1 MGWALLLVAVCSFSA
16 HADRVTGAHKALQ
29 KNQPGEARKLLDKEL
44 AKQPGNAGAKY
55 VYALLFLAADSQG
68 KGLDSAYAYLKQ
80 AAQFFPRADA
90 KTKRKWQ
97 KYGITDQAVA
107 AKMAEVD
114 SLAFTIAQA
123 THTES
128 AYQSFLSRFPDA
140 PQRTEAVEKRNE
152 IAFARAVQAN
162 TYESYKTFLQK
173 YPDSRQAR
181 EAGNLYELLLYEFH
195 TGDDDLQAY
204 ELFVELYPKSP
215 YRPRAEKRLY
225 ELYTASHTRTVY
237 YNFTRQ
243 YPNNPY
249 AKSAWHWLYTLY
261 HQEKHEGTFLS
272 DYPDFYDK
280 TWLQQLQKALPLAY
294 FPVFDEET
302 QRYGFMDAEGNPVIP
317 ARYDSVAS
325 DYFCDGV
332 KDPYLLVYQHQ
343 KLAVIDKTGRNIVP
357 AGADEVEPIEDDLL
371 VVRKNGKS
379 GIVHQGG
386 FTVLEPEFDDVE
398 LLDETFIAVGK
409 ADKKGLV
416 AFTGREIMPIAFEE
430 IRSMPEGI
438 VAFKRN
444 GRYALLSRDKLLAG
458 KDTAL
463 QFAYDRVEPVRKS
476 YLKVCAD
483 STETIL
489 NGQLETVLSVTGRVV
504 PMANGW
510 ATARGGAWQLFDEA
524 GKAAADTTFDE
535 VMANDAFLAGRK
547 GDFWALWRRD
557 ISPRLKFD
565 YDTVTL
571 LGNEG
576 FAVRQGNA
584 AFAYFRPDNF
594 VKLGNFPKISLL
606 RLENSAWYWLQVE
619 DKMGRKGL
627 YSPKG
632 AVMLPVRY
640 EKIIPW
646 RGDLFCVQLNG
657 KYGLVNQTGKL
668 MLPPSY
674 SALEY
679 QKDGFIATLR
689 NGKFG
694 LIHMAREINI
704 QPQYDKLL
712 RPFDGSGNLLIAVK
726 GGKQGLINV
735 ANEPV
740 SEFAF
745 DEIRYWQYGVALVKQ
760 ESRWHLY
767 QIGDRK
773 FLFKPIEE
781 FSYVRQDKEEI
792 ILKVYADKKYGIL
805 SNEKGV
811 VVDFEYDDL
820 RNVGSEKIPFYL
832 AENFVDDADVYLVF
846 YLDRN
851 GKRVHRQLF
860 DEKRYARIICE

>member
-1 MGWALLLVAVCSFSA
+1 MLLLTICSFSA
-16 HADRVTGAHKALQ
+16 YADRVTDARKALE
-29 KNQPGEARKLLDKEL
+29 KNQPEAARKLLDKEL

-55 VYALLFLAADSQG
+55 VYALLFLAADSKG
-68 KGLDSAYAYLKQ
+68 NGLDSAYAYLKQ
-80 AAQFFPRADA
+80 AAQFFPQADA

-114 SLAFTIAQA
+114 SLAFTIARTVHA
-123 THTES
+123 EH
-128 AYQSFLSRFPDA
+128 AYQSFLNRFPDA
-140 PQRTEAVEKRNE
+140 PQRDEAVEIRNE
-152 IAFARAVQAN
+152 LAFARAVQAN

-181 EAGNLYELLLYEFH
+181 EAEKLYELLLYEFH
-195 TGDDDLQAY
+195 TSDDDLQAY
-204 ELFVELYPKSP
+204 ELFVELYPQSP
-215 YRPRAEKRLY
+215 YRARAEKRLY

-243 YPNNPY
+243 YAGNPY

-261 HQEKHEGTFLS
+261 RQEKPDGSFLA

-280 TWLQQLQKALPLAY
+280 AWLQQLQQALPLAY
-294 FPVFDEET
+294 FPVYDEEM
-302 QRYGFMDAEGNPVIP
+302 QRYGFMDAAGHPVIP

-332 KDPYLLVYQHQ
+332 KDPYLLVYRQE
-343 KLAVIDKTGRNIVP
+343 KLAVIDKTGRDIVP
-357 AGADEVEPIEDDLL
+357 AGAEEVEGIEDDLL
-371 VVRKNGKS
+371 LVRKNGKT

-386 FTVLEPEFDDVE
+386 FTVLEPEYDDVE

-409 ADKKGLV
+409 ENKRGLV
-416 AFTGREIMPIAFEE
+416 AYTGREIMPVAFEE
-430 IRSMPEGI
+430 IRSLPEGI
-438 VAFKRN
+438 VAFRRA

-463 QFAYDRVEPVRKS
+463 QFAYDRVEPVRKG

-489 NGQLETVLSVTGRVV
+489 NDNLEVVLSANGRVV
-504 PMANGW
+504 PLANGW
-510 ATARGGAWQLFDEA
+510 ATARHGAWQLFDEA
-524 GKAAADTTFDE
+524 GKTVADTTFDE
-535 VMANDAFLAGRK
+535 VMANEAFLAGRK

-576 FAVRQGNA
+576 FAVRQGTS

-594 VKLGNFPKISLL
+594 VKLGSFHKVGLL

-619 DKMGRKGL
+619 DKAGKKGL

-632 AVMLPVRY
+632 AVVLPVRY

-657 KYGLVNQTGKL
+657 KYGLVNQAGKL

-694 LIHMAREINI
+694 LIHMGKEINI

-712 RPFDGSGNLLIAVK
+712 RPYDGSGNLLIAVK
-726 GGKQGLINV
+726 DGKQGLINM
-735 ANEPV
+735 ANEPA

-760 ESRWHLY
+760 EGRWHLY
-767 QIGDRK
+767 QIADRK
-773 FLFKPIEE
+773 LLFKPIED
-781 FSYVRQDKEEI
+781 FSYIRQDKEEI
-792 ILKVYADKKYGIL
+792 ILKVYAGKKYGIL

-820 RNVGSEKIPFYL
+820 RNVGSGQIPFYL

-851 GKRVHRQLF
+851 GKRVHRQMF

>member
-1 MGWALLLVAVCSFSA
+1 MGLTLLLAAVCAFSA
-16 HADRVTGAHKALQ
+16 RADRVTGAHKALQ
-29 KNQPGEARKLLDKEL
+29 KNQPAEARKLLNKEL
-44 AKQPGNAGAKY
+44 ARQPGNAGAKY
-55 VYALLFLAADSQG
+55 VYALLFLAGDAQG
-68 KGLDSAYAYLKQ
+68 PGLDSAYAYLKQ
-80 AAQFFPRADA
+80 AAQLFPRADA

-107 AKMAEVD
+107 AKLAEVD
-114 SLAFTIAQA
+114 SLAFTIARA
-123 THTES
+123 AHTES
-128 AYQSFLSRFPDA
+128 AYQSFLGRFPDA

-152 IAFARAVQAN
+152 IAFAKAVQSN
-162 TYESYKTFLQK
+162 TYESYKTFLEK

-181 EAGNLYELLLYEFH
+181 EAENLYELLLYEFQ

-204 ELFVELYPKSP
+204 ELFVELYPQSP

-249 AKSAWHWLYTLY
+249 ARSAWHWLYTLY
-261 HQEKHEGTFLS
+261 HHEKPEGTFLA

-280 TWLQQLQKALPLAY
+280 TWLQQLEKAQPLAY
-294 FPVFDEET
+294 FPVFDEEA
-302 QRYGFMDAEGNPVIP
+302 QRYGFMDAEGNAVIP

-332 KDPYLLVYQHQ
+332 KDPYLFVYQQQ
-343 KLAVIDKTGRNIVP
+343 KLSVIDKTGRDIVP
-357 AGADEVEPIEDDLL
+357 AGAEGVEPIEDDLL
-371 VVRKNGKS
+371 LVRKNGKS

-386 FTVLEPEFDDVE
+386 FTVLEPEYDDVE

-409 ADKKGLV
+409 GDKKGLV
-416 AFTGREIMPIAFEE
+416 AYTGREIMPIAFEE

-438 VAFKRN
+438 VAFRRN

-489 NGQLETVLSVTGRVV
+489 NGQLDPVLSVTGHVV
-504 PMANGW
+504 PVAGGW
-510 ATARGGAWQLFDEA
+510 ATIRGGAWQLFDEA

-535 VMANDAFLAGRK
+535 VMANEGFLAGRK

-584 AFAYFRPDNF
+584 VFAYFRPDNF
-594 VKLGNFPKISLL
+594 VKLGSFQKISLL

-632 AVMLPVRY
+632 AVVLPVRY

-657 KYGLVNQTGKL
+657 KYGLVNQAGKL

-726 GGKQGLINV
+726 EGKQGLINT

-760 ESRWHLY
+760 EGRWHLY

-860 DEKRYARIICE
+860 DEKRYARIICD

>member
-1 MGWALLLVAVCSFSA
+1 MLLLTICSFSA
-16 HADRVTGAHKALQ
+16 HADRVTDACKALE
-29 KNQPGEARKLLDKEL
+29 KNQPEEARKLLDKEL

-55 VYALLFLAADSQG
+55 VYALLFLAADSKG
-68 KGLDSAYAYLKQ
+68 NGLDSASAYLKQ
-80 AAQFFPRADA
+80 AAQFFPRADD

-107 AKMAEVD
+107 AKRAEVD
-114 SLAFTIAQA
+114 SLAFTIART
-123 THTES
+123 THAEY
-128 AYQSFLSRFPDA
+128 AYQSFLTRFPDA
-140 PQRTEAVEKRNE
+140 PQRAEAIERRNE
-152 IAFARAVQAN
+152 LAFAKAVQAN

-181 EAGNLYELLLYEFH
+181 EAEKLYELLLYEFH
-195 TGDDDLQAY
+195 TSDDDLQAY
-204 ELFVELYPKSP
+204 QLFVELYPESP
-215 YRPRAEKRLY
+215 YRHRAEKRLY

-243 YPNNPY
+243 YASNPY
-249 AKSAWHWLYTLY
+249 ARSAWHWLYTLY
-261 HQEKHEGTFLS
+261 RQEKPDGAFLAE
-272 DYPDFYDK
+272 YPDFYDK
-280 TWLQQLQKALPLAY
+280 AWLQGLQRALPLAY
-294 FPVFDEET
+294 FPVYEEET
-302 QRYGFMDAEGNPVIP
+302 QRYGFMDAAGHPVIP
-317 ARYDSVAS
+317 ARYDSVAG

-332 KDPYLLVYQHQ
+332 KAPYLLVYQQ
-343 KLAVIDKTGRNIVP
+343 EKLAVIDKTGRDIVP
-357 AGADEVEPIEDDLL
+357 AGAEEVEAIEDDLL
-371 VVRKNGKS
+371 LVRKNGKT

-386 FTVLEPEFDDVE
+386 FTVLEPEYDDVE

-409 ADKKGLV
+409 DNKRGLV
-416 AFTGREIMPIAFEE
+416 AYTGREIMPIAFEE
-430 IRSMPEGI
+430 IRSLPEGI
-438 VAFKRN
+438 VAFRRE
-444 GRYALLSRDKLLAG
+444 GRYALLSRDKLLSG

-463 QFAYDRVEPVRKS
+463 QFAYDRVEPVRKG

-489 NGQLETVLSVTGRVV
+489 NENLEVVLSATGRVV
-504 PMANGW
+504 PLANGW
-510 ATARGGAWQLFDEA
+510 ATARHGAWRLFDEA
-524 GKAAADTTFDE
+524 GKSAADTTFDE

-565 YDTVTL
+565 YDTITL

-584 AFAYFRPDNF
+584 VFAYFRPDNF
-594 VKLGNFPKISLL
+594 VKLGSFQRVSLL

-619 DKMGRKGL
+619 DKAGKKGL

-632 AVMLPVRY
+632 AVVLPVRY

-657 KYGLVNQTGKL
+657 KYGLVNQAGKL

-694 LIHMAREINI
+694 LIHMGKEINI

-712 RPFDGSGNLLIAVK
+712 RPYDGSGNLLIAVK
-726 GGKQGLINV
+726 EGKQGLINM
-735 ANEPV
+735 ANEPA

-760 ESRWHLY
+760 EGRWHLY
-767 QIGDRK
+767 QISDRK

-781 FSYVRQDKEEI
+781 ISYIRQDKEEI
-792 ILKVYADKKYGIL
+792 ILKVYAGKKYGIL

-820 RNVGSEKIPFYL
+820 RNVGSGQIPFYL

-851 GKRVHRQLF
+851 GKRVHRQMF
-860 DEKRYARIICE
+860 DEKRYARITCN